1 MRETLI
7 FDYYYGKEAEQFS
20 FYRIPRMLIKDAHFS
35 SLSNDAKILY
45 GLMLDRM
52 SLSVRNG
59 WQDDDDRTYI
69 IYTIDNIMEDLNCA
83 KGKAVRTLAELD
95 SENGIGLIE
104 KKRVGLGKPDII
116 YVKNFVGIAVN
127 NYEEESNNIEYD
139 YSVDECEDTQIMA
152 DKPRNYAEVPKSNFK
167 KSQNQTSRGSNTE
180 LQEVSK
186 SNLKRSQNKTSG
198 GFKTEPQEVSNWN
211 PNYTEYNQNYGNYT
225 ETNYTECNYTQVSNE
240 SYPIYP
246 CEKYGK
252 RHSADKMDVINETCQ
267 YIKSIIDYDVL
278 ISTEINGVRAYDKQL
293 VDELVNVMVSAITS
307 DKQYLSIGGEA
318 VPIQQVKSRFEK
330 YNMSIM
336 EYVIT
341 CLKENTTKVKNIKKY
356 MLAVLFNAPMTIN
369 MYYQSEVNHD
379 LYGIKGE

>member
-1 MRETLI
+1 
-7 FDYYYGKEAEQFS
+7 
-20 FYRIPRMLIKDAHFS
+20 
-35 SLSNDAKILY
+35 
-45 GLMLDRM
+45 
-52 SLSVRNG
+52 
-59 WQDDDDRTYI
+59 
-69 IYTIDNIMEDLNCA
+69 
-83 KGKAVRTLAELD
+83 
-95 SENGIGLIE
+95 
-104 KKRVGLGKPDII
+104 
-116 YVKNFVGIAVN
+116 
-127 NYEEESNNIEYD
+127 
-139 YSVDECEDTQIMA
+139 
-152 DKPRNYAEVPKSNFK
+152 
-167 KSQNQTSRGSNTE
+167 
-180 LQEVSK
+180 
-186 SNLKRSQNKTSG
+186 
-198 GFKTEPQEVSNWN
+198 
-211 PNYTEYNQNYGNYT
+211 
-225 ETNYTECNYTQVSNE
+225 
-240 SYPIYP
+240 
-246 CEKYGK
+246 
-252 RHSADKMDVINETCQ
+252 MDVINETCQ

>member
-1 MRETLI
+1 M
-7 FDYYYGKEAEQFS
+7 
-20 FYRIPRMLIKDAHFS
+20 
-35 SLSNDAKILY
+35 
-45 GLMLDRM
+45 
-52 SLSVRNG
+52 
-59 WQDDDDRTYI
+59 
-69 IYTIDNIMEDLNCA
+69 
-83 KGKAVRTLAELD
+83 
-95 SENGIGLIE
+95 GLIE

-127 NYEEESNNIEYD
+127 NYEESDNIEYD
-139 YSVDECEDTQIMA
+139 YAVDECEKAQIMA

-167 KSQNQTSRGSNTE
+167 KSQNQTSRSSNTE

-186 SNLKRSQNKTSG
+186 SNHKRFQNKTSG
-198 GFKTEPQEVSNWN
+198 GFKIEPQEVSNWN
-211 PNYTEYNQNYGNYT
+211 PNYTEYKQNYENYT
-225 ETNYTECNYTQVSNE
+225 ETNYTECNYTPVSNE

-246 CEKYGK
+246 CEKYDK